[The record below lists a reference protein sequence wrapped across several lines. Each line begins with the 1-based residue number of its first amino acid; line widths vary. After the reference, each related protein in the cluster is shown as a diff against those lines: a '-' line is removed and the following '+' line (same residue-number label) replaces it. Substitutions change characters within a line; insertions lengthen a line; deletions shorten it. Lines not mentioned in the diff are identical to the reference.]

1 MKQKGDKNP
10 TVHAEM
16 LQKQEREDM
25 YIPEKD
31 SMSQEVI
38 KTRSLRKFEKN
49 WILTYVPA
57 NPKLSESPHFRK
69 IYEILSFRME
79 KYLNCFILYGK

>member
-1 MKQKGDKNP
+1 MKQKGDENP

-16 LQKQEREDM
+16 LQIQESEHM
-25 YIPEKD
+25 YVSEKD
-31 SMSQEVI
+31 SVSQQVI
-38 KTRSLRKFEKN
+38 KTRNLRECEKN

-69 IYEILSFRME
+69 TY
-79 KYLNCFILYGK
+79 